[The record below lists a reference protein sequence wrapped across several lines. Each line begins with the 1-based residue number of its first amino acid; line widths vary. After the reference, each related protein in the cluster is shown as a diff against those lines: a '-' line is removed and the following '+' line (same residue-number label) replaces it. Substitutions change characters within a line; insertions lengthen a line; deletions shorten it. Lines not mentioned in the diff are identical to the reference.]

1 MPLKGATKK
10 DLATLTG
17 KAFLI
22 EVITMTNNVWG
33 RHPYHGVAGLAVL
46 TGTEVQG
53 DDFSFHCMFLQIKK
67 YPTAER

>member
-1 MPLKGATKK
+1 MSVE
-10 DLATLTG
+10 LTG
-17 KAFLI
+17 EKQVAAIVKKALLI